1 MSMFISRNQ
10 VIGLLLIFLG
20 ISGLYTGVSGARYL
34 NEKVENPEKPQ
45 VLQRKS
51 FSNSTDEGFF
61 ATINRQVPSSPDPL
75 HNSCKLAMPQC
86 LRIGH
91 CNLSSSH
98 FNIMPSLFNPK
109 RRTKLKNGFS
119 NSFTIEED
127 ENCGP
132 ACFKGT
138 GLRTLQK
145 QK

>member
-1 MSMFISRNQ
+1 MLLMSMFISRNQ
-10 VIGLLLIFLG
+10 VIGLLFIFLG
-20 ISGLYTGVSGARYL
+20 ISGLYTGVSGARCL

-51 FSNSTDEGFF
+51 SSISTDEGFF
-61 ATINRQVPSSPDPL
+61 ATINREVPSSPDPL
-75 HNSCKLAMPQC
+75 HNSML
-86 LRIGH
+86 
-91 CNLSSSH
+91 
-98 FNIMPSLFNPK
+98 SLFNQKP
-109 RRTKLKNGFS
+109 RIKLKNGFS
-119 NSFTIEED
+119 TSFMIEED